1 MIAGGDRGPNRSTRG
16 RGPRVA
22 LFIALLSLTVLLALP
37 GSEALARG
45 RSGGLAVHVT
55 GLPPNVAANVVVRGP
70 GFSGVLRRSRTL
82 SRLRPGRYRLT
93 VRSVTIPG
101 GHRVRAGSLALPAT
115 PPTVV
120 QVVAGHR
127 AAARLRYGTIIGP
140 NVRRLKIS
148 PFSVRGSPENPT
160 ALVLPAA
167 LRTQVGTILTASP
180 STKLPAGLFHKVV
193 SVRRSGRRVV
203 VTLKPAKLTEA
214 FAQVAF
220 NSTVNFR
227 AGSTVG
233 EAHSAGFDPL
243 VASLKINDFSGCSLP
258 VADSYLN
265 EQQNFGVKAEVQF
278 YVPTF
283 FGIPDGL
290 PEGKIALTAN
300 ASASL
305 QALIRKNTGC
315 SASKTLATLPGDIPV
330 GPVVVPVF
338 LQVSLFGSAS
348 LSQDLNVQANAGLS
362 LTAGVEFHGTNI
374 HNISGVHGT
383 ASESAS
389 GAGKLAVGV
398 GFRFAVG
405 VASIAD
411 VHLDVKPQLAFEA
424 ALGGSCSLSLGA
436 PFQVGVSLGPF
447 QLNQPLGGPSATLY
461 RCPKPPPPP
470 QPPRLAITQSAPFG
484 AFPNQSFAYSINV
497 TNNGSGTAHGVSVVD
512 TTPAEGS
519 FVSST
524 PGGSP
529 PTPGPGVTDTI
540 PIGDLS
546 PGQSTTV
553 TVQWRAPGNP
563 GTLVNSAVAEASNA
577 AQAGPA
583 TASVAVGTTG
593 NCNPCGAASAGTGL
607 RNREHGTINIA
618 GIPPGATV
626 GRAVLIWGILYN
638 GEVPRNTIGFDGHQV
653 SADVTSSVSGNL
665 CWGDTATVGYAADVT
680 PYVTGNGAFQITEP
694 PNGSIHVDE
703 NPYGELPYTD
713 GASLLVFYNGGGAN
727 NQVLSDFTYNTNTDL
742 STAESITRSFS
753 GIDSVGG
760 PASLTLAGPDGQ
772 NNGGKVFTFTGA
784 GEETVINPFEGRAP
798 QEGPSFPV
806 GNLWDDEEFNV
817 TPLLPAGQQAFTFN
831 TVHTEDCIGV
841 GAAVLQVAQ

>member
-1 MIAGGDRGPNRSTRG
+1 MR
-16 RGPRVA
+16 
-22 LFIALLSLTVLLALP
+22 
-37 GSEALARG
+37 
-45 RSGGLAVHVT
+45 VT
-55 GLPPNVAANVVVRGP
+55 GLPPSVAANVVVRGP

-82 SRLRPGRYRLT
+82 SRLRPGRYRFT

-115 PPTVV
+115 APTVV
-120 QVVAGHR
+120 QVLAGHR
-127 AAARLRYGTIIGP
+127 ANARLRYGTIIGP

-160 ALVLPAA
+160 ALVLPAVP
-167 LRTQVGTILTASP
+167 RTKVGMILTASP
-180 STKLPAGLFHKVV
+180 SAKLPAGLFHKVV
-193 SVRRSGRRVV
+193 SVRRAGRLFV
-203 VTLKPAKLTEA
+203 VTLKPAKLTDA

-227 AGSTVG
+227 AGGTVG

-243 VASLKINDFSGCSLP
+243 VASLQMSDFTRCSLP

-265 EQQNFGVKAEVQF
+265 EQQSFGVKAEVQF

-315 SASKTLATLPGDIPV
+315 SASRTLATLPGDIPV

-338 LQVSLFGSAS
+338 LEVSLFGSAS
-348 LSQDLNVQANAGLS
+348 LSQDLHVQANAGLS

-374 HNISGVHGT
+374 HNISGAHGS

-389 GAGKLAVGV
+389 GAGKVALGV

-424 ALGGSCSLSLGA
+424 SLDGNCSLSLGA

-447 QLNQPLGGPSATLY
+447 AINQPLGGPSATLY

-470 QPPRLAITQSAPFG
+470 QLPQLAITQSAPFG

-497 TNNGSGTAHGVSVVD
+497 KNNGSGTAHAVSVVD
-512 TTPAEGS
+512 TTPGEGS

-524 PGGSP
+524 PAGSP
-529 PTPGPGVTDTI
+529 ATPGPGGTEAI
-540 PIGDLS
+540 SIGDLS

-553 TVQWRAPGNP
+553 TVQWRAPENP

-583 TASVAVGTTG
+583 TASVPVGTTG

-607 RNREHGTINIA
+607 RNREHGTISIA
-618 GIPPGATV
+618 GIPAGATV
-626 GRAVLIWGILYN
+626 GRAVLVWGILYN
-638 GEVPRNTIGFDGHQV
+638 GEVPRNTIGFDGHRV
-653 SADVTSSVSGNL
+653 SADVTSSISGNL
-665 CWGDTATVGYAADVT
+665 CWSDTATVGYAADVT

-713 GASLLVFYNGGGAN
+713 GASLLVFYNGGGAD
-727 NQVLSDFTYNTNTDL
+727 NQVLSDFTYNTNTDPA
-742 STAESITRSFS
+742 TEDSIMRSFS
-753 GIDSVGG
+753 GISSVGG
-760 PASLTLAGPDGQ
+760 PATLTLAGPDGQ
-772 NNGGKVFTFTGA
+772 ANAAKTFTFTGSESIIDENA
-784 GEETVINPFEGRAP
+784 FMGRAP
-798 QEGPSFPV
+798 QDGPTFTGYGS
-806 GNLWDDEEFNV
+806 LWDDEEFDV
-817 TPLLPAGQQAFTFN
+817 TPIMPAGQSMFSVTN
-831 TVHTEDCIGV
+831 DLTGDCIGV